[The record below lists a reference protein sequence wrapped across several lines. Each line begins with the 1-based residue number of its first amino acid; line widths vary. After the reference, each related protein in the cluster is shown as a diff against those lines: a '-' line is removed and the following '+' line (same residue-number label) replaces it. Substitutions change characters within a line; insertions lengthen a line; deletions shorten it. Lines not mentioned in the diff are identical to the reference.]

1 MPIDDVQ
8 EKLFNV
14 RAAVPDHMETF
25 KAWRAASDAYRTERA
40 DGRFDLAYGAK
51 PTERLDFLPP
61 AKARKDA
68 PLVML
73 IHGGYWQAL
82 DKADTLFA
90 ARALNEAGVAV
101 AVVNYTL
108 CPATDLAGIVEE
120 MRGAAAWLWRNAA
133 EFGVAPNRMFVAG
146 HSAGGHL
153 AAMMM
158 ATDWPGRE
166 AGLPGDLFKGAVC
179 VSGLYDLTALVDTT
193 INIKVGMTAETA
205 RGLSPVNQVPA
216 SGAPLVLTV
225 GEAESAGFHDQ
236 IDRLAAAWPGVPID
250 TVIVP
255 GANHFG
261 AFEALNDRR
270 SRSFWALGA
279 MIGATATKS

>member
-1 MPIDDVQ
+1 MPIDETQ

-25 KAWRAASDAYRTERA
+25 KAWRAASDAYKAERTDARL
-40 DGRFDLAYGAK
+40 DLAYGARPAEK
-51 PTERLDFLPP
+51 LDFLPP
-61 AKARKDA
+61 VKTRKDA

-108 CPATDLAGIVEE
+108 CPATDLAGIVAE
-120 MRGAAAWLWRNAA
+120 MRGAALWLWRNAA
-133 EFGVAPNRMFVAG
+133 ELDVDRDRMFVAG

-158 ATDWPGRE
+158 ATDWTARDSDAPV
-166 AGLPGDLFKGAVC
+166 DLFKGAVS

-193 INIKVGMTAETA
+193 INIRVGLTAETA
-205 RGLSPVNQVPA
+205 RALSPVNQRPA
-216 SGAPLVLTV
+216 GRAPLVLTV
-225 GEAESAGFHDQ
+225 GQAESTGFHDQ

-270 SRSFWALGA
+270 SRSFWALAA